1 MEFLDENAF
10 ENACGKMMPVR
21 RDMATFLGDKYQCAC
36 GREHTFSAVQR
47 VLAEGF
53 NGKFL
58 LVCPMDSLV
67 LSLVKTK
74 MKFGV
79 IYQGLEVLAG
89 RRLEDPDAGKKG
101 VKRLLEPAISELEV
115 EGCPIPV
122 AYPAFVYVG
131 ALLQVITKKSVRLQD
146 IKDTL
151 EYCFPSEQHGFMI
164 AQAWQLVLGTTEL
177 IQDMAVMIPIAEKDV
192 RRGNAD
198 YLLRLTR
205 ETAASI
211 ERLFDNGEDFDPR
224 TDATPRDWFLKV

>member
-1 MEFLDENAF
+1 MQFLDEDTF
-10 ENACGKMMPVR
+10 EHACGKMIPVR
-21 RDMATFLGDKYQCAC
+21 RDMSTFIGDRYQCAC

-47 VLAEGF
+47 VLAEGL

-58 LVCPMDSLV
+58 LVCPMYPQI

-79 IYQGLEVLAG
+79 IYQGLELLAG
-89 RRLEDPDAGKKG
+89 RELEDPDAAKKETNQ
-101 VKRLLEPAISELEV
+101 LLQSAISDLDA
-115 EGCPIPV
+115 EGCHIAL

-131 ALLQVITKKSVRLQD
+131 ALLQIITKKSVRLQD

-151 EYCFPSEQHGFMI
+151 EYCFHSEEQRLMI
-164 AQAWQLVLGTTEL
+164 AEAWQLVLRTPEL
-177 IQDMAVMIPIAEKDV
+177 IEDMAVMIPIAEKDV

-198 YLLRLTR
+198 YFLRLTR

-211 ERLFDNGEDFDPR
+211 ERMFEDGDAFDPR
-224 TDATPRDWFLKV
+224 TDAVARDWFLKV